1 MTTSPSRPT
10 PPAAPAAPLVAVA
23 CPTCFGAL
31 AVGADLA
38 GLAADCPLCGGGFR
52 VPPLALPAA
61 GQRERRPASA
71 AADTVPAD
79 TVPADTVPADT
90 VPADRP
96 NPGDVKPAASPEDF
110 ATASPAG
117 TALDAAT
124 APRAETELEFHEPVR
139 TIGSGDGA
147 IVLRRLTPAERA
159 ARRARRNMMMLV
171 AGVSILLTIVLLLGG
186 KR

>member
-71 AADTVPAD
+71 A
-79 TVPADTVPADT
+79 ADTVPADT